1 VSTGEQQVS
10 GLGLEGQR
18 AAIEAEVARRGW
30 ELVRTYEDTGSGGS
44 MRGRPGMQEALE
56 LLDRGGADA
65 LIVATLSRAT
75 RSTADAASLLERAQ
89 RKGWRLVAL
98 DLGVDMTTPAGELVA
113 SVMAAVAQW
122 ERRAIGERTKA
133 ALASKKAQGFR
144 LGRPRILSDAI
155 RSRIVASR
163 RNGLTLAGIADQ
175 LNGQGIPT
183 ACGGI
188 WYAASIKRALQSA
201 DIDGEAA

>member
-1 VSTGEQQVS
+1 
-10 GLGLEGQR
+10 
-18 AAIEAEVARRGW
+18 
-30 ELVRTYEDTGSGGS
+30 

-56 LLDRGGADA
+56 LLDRGAADA

-75 RSTADAASLLERAQ
+75 RSTADAAALLERAQ
-89 RKGWRLVAL
+89 RNGWRLVAL

-113 SVMAAVAQW
+113 SGMAAVAQW
-122 ERRAIGERTKA
+122 ERRASGERTRV

-155 RSRIVASR
+155 RSRIVADR

-175 LNGQGIPT
+175 LNTEGIAT
-183 ACGGI
+183 ATGRV
-188 WYAASIKRALQSA
+188 WYPASVDRALRSA
-201 DIDGEAA
+201 AIDGEAA